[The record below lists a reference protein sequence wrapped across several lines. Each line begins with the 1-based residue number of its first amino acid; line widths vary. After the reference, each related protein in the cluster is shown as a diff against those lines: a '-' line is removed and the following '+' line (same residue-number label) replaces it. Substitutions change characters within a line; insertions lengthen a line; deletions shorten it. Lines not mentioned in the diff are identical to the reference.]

1 MICSMLQLFRKN
13 RMWGKPSLKGSY
25 DVVIIGGG
33 VHGLSI
39 AYYLGQMDKNLR
51 VAVLDKGYLGGGASA
66 RSTAIIRSN
75 YLTAEAIPFFRES
88 HKLYQNLGSELEF
101 NLLFDD
107 MGRLDIGHTESSVY
121 WLRLRAEFNQLL
133 DVDSRIISPE
143 EIKELVPQIDLRAGK
158 SLPIMAALYHPP
170 AGVVRHDAVVWGFA
184 RGADRAGVEIHPFT
198 EVTGIT
204 CDGDRVTGVETSSGP
219 IATGI
224 VVNATA
230 GWSST
235 IAKMVGLNIP
245 INTFP
250 LQACVTEPVKPF
262 VHTTISSAD
271 LHVYVYQTDRGELV
285 IGGPVDPYST
295 YSQRSTLDMLHE
307 LATNT
312 LELLPDLRDINIMRQ
327 WAGLC
332 DMTPDYAPI
341 IGFVDGIDGFLLNC
355 GWGTWGFKAA
365 PASGKTTA
373 QLIITGKTPELI
385 KSFGLSR
392 FNNNKLVN
400 ERAAAI
406 AAAIH

>member
-1 MICSMLQLFRKN
+1 
-13 RMWGKPSLKGSY
+13 MWGKHPLKDSY

-33 VHGLSI
+33 VHGLST
-39 AYYLGQMDKNLR
+39 AYYLGKMGITD
-51 VAVLDKGYLGGGASA
+51 VAVLDKDYLGGGASA

-88 HKLYQNLGSELEF
+88 HKLYQGLASELGF
-101 NLLFDD
+101 NLLFDE
-107 MGRLDIGHTESSVY
+107 MGRLDIGHSESSVY

-133 DVDSRIISPE
+133 GVDSRIIGPAD
-143 EIKELVPQIDLRAGK
+143 IKELVPPIDLREGK
-158 SLPIMAALYHPP
+158 PLPIMAALYHPP
-170 AGVVRHDAVVWGFA
+170 AGVVRHDAVVWGLA
-184 RGADRAGVEIHPFT
+184 RGADRAGVELHPFT

-204 CDGDRVTGVETSSGP
+204 RENGRVTGVETPSGRVG
-219 IATGI
+219 AG
-224 VVNATA
+224 VVVSATA
-230 GWSST
+230 GWTST
-235 IAKMVGLNIP
+235 ITAMVDLDVP
-245 INTFP
+245 IVTFP
-250 LQACVTEPVKPF
+250 LQACVTEPVKPY

-295 YSQRSTLDMLHE
+295 YSQKSTLDMLHE
-307 LATNT
+307 LAAST
-312 LELLPDLRDINIMRQ
+312 LELLPDLRDINILRQ

-341 IGFVDGIDGFLLNC
+341 MGTVDGIDGFILNC

-365 PASGKTTA
+365 PASGRTTA
-373 QLIITGKTPELI
+373 ELIATGRTPELI
-385 KSFGLSR
+385 ENFSLRR
-392 FNNNKLVN
+392 FDDNTLVN

>member
-1 MICSMLQLFRKN
+1 
-13 RMWGKPSLKGSY
+13 MWGKHPLKDSY

-33 VHGLSI
+33 VHGLST
-39 AYYLGQMDKNLR
+39 AYYLGKMGITD
-51 VAVLDKGYLGGGASA
+51 VAVLDKDYLGGGASA

-88 HKLYQNLGSELEF
+88 HKLYQGLASELGF
-101 NLLFDD
+101 NLLFDE
-107 MGRLDIGHTESSVY
+107 MGRLDIGHSESSVY

-133 DVDSRIISPE
+133 GVDSRIIGPAD
-143 EIKELVPQIDLRAGK
+143 IKELVPPIDLREGK
-158 SLPIMAALYHPP
+158 PLPIMAALYHPP
-170 AGVVRHDAVVWGFA
+170 AGVVRHDAVVWGMA
-184 RGADRAGVEIHPFT
+184 RGADRAGVELHPFT

-204 CDGDRVTGVETSSGP
+204 RENGRVTGVETPSGRVG
-219 IATGI
+219 AG
-224 VVNATA
+224 VVVSATA
-230 GWSST
+230 GWTST
-235 IAKMVGLNIP
+235 ITAMVDLDVP
-245 INTFP
+245 IVTFP
-250 LQACVTEPVKPF
+250 LQACVTEPVKPY

-295 YSQRSTLDMLHE
+295 YSQKSTLDMLHE
-307 LATNT
+307 LAAST
-312 LELLPDLRDINIMRQ
+312 LELLPDLRDINILRQ

-341 IGFVDGIDGFLLNC
+341 MGTVDGIDGFILNC

-365 PASGKTTA
+365 PASGRTTA
-373 QLIITGKTPELI
+373 ELIATGRTPELI
-385 KSFGLSR
+385 ENFSLRR
-392 FNNNKLVN
+392 FDDNTLVN

>member
-1 MICSMLQLFRKN
+1 MVFRKN
-13 RMWGKPSLKGSY
+13 KMWGQHPLKDSY

-33 VHGLSI
+33 VHGLST
-39 AYYLGQMDKNLR
+39 AYYLGQMGVTD
-51 VAVLDKGYLGGGASA
+51 VAVLDKDYLGGGASA

-75 YLTAEAIPFFRES
+75 YLTAEAILFFRES
-88 HKLYQNLGSELEF
+88 HKLYQGLASELGF
-101 NLLFDD
+101 NLLFDE
-107 MGRLDIGHTESSVY
+107 MGRLDIGHSESSVY

-133 DVDSRIISPE
+133 GVDSRIIGPA
-143 EIKELVPQIDLRAGK
+143 EIKEIVPPIDLREGK
-158 SLPIMAALYHPP
+158 PLPIMAALYHPP
-170 AGVVRHDAVVWGFA
+170 AGVVRHDAVVWGMA
-184 RGADRAGVEIHPFT
+184 RGADRAGVELHPFT

-204 CDGDRVTGVETSSGP
+204 RENGRVTGVETPSGR
-219 IATGI
+219 IGAG
-224 VVNATA
+224 VVVSATA
-230 GWSST
+230 VWTST
-235 IAKMVGLNIP
+235 ITAMVDLDVP
-245 INTFP
+245 IVTFP
-250 LQACVTEPVKPF
+250 LQACVTEPVKPY

-295 YSQRSTLDMLHE
+295 YSQKSTLDMLHE
-307 LATNT
+307 LAAST
-312 LELLPDLRDINIMRQ
+312 LELLPELRDIKILRQ

-341 IGFVDGIDGFLLNC
+341 MGKVDGLDGFILNC

-373 QLIITGKTPELI
+373 ELIATGKTPELI
-385 KSFGLSR
+385 ENFSLHR
-392 FNNNKLVN
+392 FDDNSLVN

>member
-1 MICSMLQLFRKN
+1 MVFRKN
-13 RMWGKPSLKGSY
+13 RMWGRHPLKDSY

-33 VHGLSI
+33 VHGLST
-39 AYYLGQMDKNLR
+39 AYYLGQMGITD
-51 VAVLDKGYLGGGASA
+51 VAVLDKDYLGGGASA

-88 HKLYQNLGSELEF
+88 HKLYQGLASELGF
-101 NLLFDD
+101 NLLFDE
-107 MGRLDIGHTESSVY
+107 MGRLDIGHSESSVY

-133 DVDSRIISPE
+133 GVDSRIIGPA
-143 EIKELVPQIDLRAGK
+143 EINDLVPPIDLREGK
-158 SLPIMAALYHPP
+158 PLPIMAALYHPP
-170 AGVVRHDAVVWGFA
+170 AGVVRHDAVVWGLA
-184 RGADRAGVEIHPFT
+184 RGADRAGVELHPFT

-204 CDGDRVTGVETSSGP
+204 RENGRVTGVETPSGRVG
-219 IATGI
+219 AG
-224 VVNATA
+224 VVVSATA
-230 GWSST
+230 GWTST
-235 IAKMVGLNIP
+235 ITAMVDLDVP
-245 INTFP
+245 IVTFP
-250 LQACVTEPVKPF
+250 LQACVTEPVKPY

-295 YSQRSTLDMLHE
+295 YSQKSTLDMLHE
-307 LATNT
+307 LAAST
-312 LELLPDLRDINIMRQ
+312 LELLPDLRDINILRQ

-341 IGFVDGIDGFLLNC
+341 MGTVDGIDGFILNC

-365 PASGKTTA
+365 PASGRTTA
-373 QLIITGKTPELI
+373 ELIATGRTPELI
-385 KSFGLSR
+385 ESFGLHR
-392 FNNNKLVN
+392 FDDNTLVN

>member
-1 MICSMLQLFRKN
+1 MVFRKN
-13 RMWGKPSLKGSY
+13 RMWGQHPLKDSY

-33 VHGLSI
+33 VHGLST
-39 AYYLGQMDKNLR
+39 AYYLGQMGITD

-75 YLTAEAIPFFRES
+75 YLTPEAIPFFRES
-88 HKLYQNLGSELEF
+88 HKLYQGLASELGF
-101 NLLFDD
+101 NLLFDE
-107 MGRLDIGHTESSVY
+107 MGRLDIGHSESSVY

-133 DVDSRIISPE
+133 GVDSRIIGPA
-143 EIKELVPQIDLRAGK
+143 EIKEIVPPIDLREGK
-158 SLPIMAALYHPP
+158 PLPIMAALYHPP
-170 AGVVRHDAVVWGFA
+170 AGVVRHDAVVWGMG
-184 RGADRAGVEIHPFT
+184 RGADRAGVELHPFT

-204 CDGDRVTGVETSSGP
+204 RENGRVTGVETPSGRVG
-219 IATGI
+219 AG
-224 VVNATA
+224 VVVSATA
-230 GWSST
+230 GWTST
-235 IAKMVGLNIP
+235 ITAMVDLDVP
-245 INTFP
+245 IVTFP
-250 LQACVTEPVKPF
+250 LQACVTEPVKPY

-295 YSQRSTLDMLHE
+295 YSQKSTLDMLHE
-307 LATNT
+307 LAAST
-312 LELLPDLRDINIMRQ
+312 LELLPELRDIKILRQ

-341 IGFVDGIDGFLLNC
+341 MGKVDGLDGFILNC

-373 QLIITGKTPELI
+373 ELIATGKTPELI
-385 KSFGLSR
+385 ESFSLHR
-392 FNNNKLVN
+392 FDDNSLVN

>member
-1 MICSMLQLFRKN
+1 MVFRKN
-13 RMWGKPSLKGSY
+13 KMWGRHTLKDSY

-33 VHGLSI
+33 VHGLST
-39 AYYLGQMDKNLR
+39 AYYLGQMGITD
-51 VAVLDKGYLGGGASA
+51 VAVLDKDYLGGGASA

-88 HKLYQNLGSELEF
+88 HKLYQGLASELGF
-101 NLLFDD
+101 NLLFDE
-107 MGRLDIGHTESSVY
+107 MGRLDIGHSESSVY

-133 DVDSRIISPE
+133 GVDSRIIGPA
-143 EIKELVPQIDLRAGK
+143 EIKELVPPIDLREGK
-158 SLPIMAALYHPP
+158 PLPIMAALYHPP
-170 AGVVRHDAVVWGFA
+170 AGVVRHDAVVWGLA
-184 RGADRAGVEIHPFT
+184 RGADRAGVELHPFT

-204 CDGDRVTGVETSSGP
+204 RENGRVTRVETSSGRVG
-219 IATGI
+219 AGA
-224 VVNATA
+224 VVSATA
-230 GWSST
+230 GWTST
-235 IAKMVGLNIP
+235 ITAMVDLDVP
-245 INTFP
+245 IVTFP
-250 LQACVTEPVKPF
+250 LQACVTEPVKPY

-295 YSQRSTLDMLHE
+295 YSQKSTLDMLHE
-307 LATNT
+307 LAAST
-312 LELLPDLRDINIMRQ
+312 LELLPDLRDIKILRQ

-341 IGFVDGIDGFLLNC
+341 MGKVDGLDGFILNC

-373 QLIITGKTPELI
+373 ELIATGRTPELI
-385 KSFGLSR
+385 ENFSLHR
-392 FNNNKLVN
+392 FDNNTLVN

>member
-1 MICSMLQLFRKN
+1 MVFRKN
-13 RMWGKPSLKGSY
+13 KMWDRHPLKDSY

-33 VHGLSI
+33 VHGLST
-39 AYYLGQMDKNLR
+39 AYYLGQMGITD

-88 HKLYQNLGSELEF
+88 HKLYQGLASELGF
-101 NLLFDD
+101 NLLFDE

-121 WLRLRAEFNQLL
+121 WLRLRAEFNQLMG
-133 DVDSRIISPE
+133 VDSRIIGPD
-143 EIKELVPQIDLRAGK
+143 EIKDLVPPIDLRKGK
-158 SLPIMAALYHPP
+158 PLPIMAALYHPP
-170 AGVVRHDAVVWGFA
+170 AGVVRHDAVVWGMA
-184 RGADRAGVEIHPFT
+184 RGADRAGVELHPFT

-204 CDGDRVTGVETSSGP
+204 RENGRVTGVETPSGRVG
-219 IATGI
+219 AG
-224 VVNATA
+224 VVVSATA
-230 GWSST
+230 GWTST
-235 IAKMVGLNIP
+235 ITAMVDLDVP
-245 INTFP
+245 IVTFP
-250 LQACVTEPVKPF
+250 LQACVTEPVKPY

-295 YSQRSTLDMLHE
+295 YSQKSTLDMLHE
-307 LATNT
+307 LAAST
-312 LELLPDLRDINIMRQ
+312 LQLFPDLRDIKILRQ

-341 IGFVDGIDGFLLNC
+341 ICKVDGLDGFILNC

-373 QLIITGKTPELI
+373 ELIATGRTPELI
-385 KSFGLSR
+385 ENFSLRR
-392 FNNNKLVN
+392 FDDNTLVN

>member
-1 MICSMLQLFRKN
+1 
-13 RMWGKPSLKGSY
+13 MWGKHPLKDSY

-33 VHGLSI
+33 VHGLST
-39 AYYLGQMDKNLR
+39 AYYLGQMGVTD

-88 HKLYQNLGSELEF
+88 HKLYQGLASELGF
-101 NLLFDD
+101 NLLFDE

-133 DVDSRIISPE
+133 GVDSRIIGPA
-143 EIKELVPQIDLRAGK
+143 EIKELVPPIDLREGK
-158 SLPIMAALYHPP
+158 PLPIMAALYHPP
-170 AGVVRHDAVVWGFA
+170 AGVVRHDAVVWGLA
-184 RGADRAGVEIHPFT
+184 RGADRAGVELHPFT

-204 CDGDRVTGVETSSGP
+204 RENGRVTGVETPSGRVG
-219 IATGI
+219 AG
-224 VVNATA
+224 VVVSATA
-230 GWSST
+230 GWTST
-235 IAKMVGLNIP
+235 ITAMVDLDVP
-245 INTFP
+245 IVTFP
-250 LQACVTEPVKPF
+250 LQACVTEPVKPY

-295 YSQRSTLDMLHE
+295 YSQKSTLDMLHE
-307 LATNT
+307 LAAST
-312 LELLPDLRDINIMRQ
+312 LELLPELRDINILRQ

-341 IGFVDGIDGFLLNC
+341 MGKVDGLDGFILSC

-373 QLIITGKTPELI
+373 ELIATGRTPELI
-385 KSFGLSR
+385 ENFSLRR
-392 FNNNKLVN
+392 FDDNTLVN

>member
-1 MICSMLQLFRKN
+1 MVFRKN
-13 RMWGKPSLKGSY
+13 RMWGRHPLKDSY

-33 VHGLSI
+33 VHGLST
-39 AYYLGQMDKNLR
+39 AYYLGQMGITD
-51 VAVLDKGYLGGGASA
+51 VAVLDKDYLGGGASA

-88 HKLYQNLGSELEF
+88 HKLYQGLASELGF
-101 NLLFDD
+101 NLLFDE
-107 MGRLDIGHTESSVY
+107 MGRLDIGHSESSVY

-133 DVDSRIISPE
+133 GVDSRIIGPA
-143 EIKELVPQIDLRAGK
+143 EIKELVPPIDLREGK
-158 SLPIMAALYHPP
+158 PLPIMAALYHPP
-170 AGVVRHDAVVWGFA
+170 AGVVRHDAVVWGMA
-184 RGADRAGVEIHPFT
+184 RGADRAGVELHPFT

-204 CDGDRVTGVETSSGP
+204 RENGRVTGVETPSGR
-219 IATGI
+219 IGAG
-224 VVNATA
+224 VVVSATA
-230 GWSST
+230 GWTST
-235 IAKMVGLNIP
+235 ITAMVDLDVP
-245 INTFP
+245 IVTFP
-250 LQACVTEPVKPF
+250 LQACVTEPVKPY

-295 YSQRSTLDMLHE
+295 YSQKSTLDMLHE
-307 LATNT
+307 LAAST
-312 LELLPDLRDINIMRQ
+312 LELLPELRDIKILRQ

-341 IGFVDGIDGFLLNC
+341 MGKVDGLDGFILNC

-373 QLIITGKTPELI
+373 ELIATGRTPELI
-385 KSFGLSR
+385 ENFSLGR
-392 FNNNKLVN
+392 FDDNTLVN

>member
-1 MICSMLQLFRKN
+1 
-13 RMWGKPSLKGSY
+13 MWGKHPLKDAY

-33 VHGLSI
+33 VHGLAT
-39 AYYLGQMDKNLR
+39 AYYLGKMGITD

-88 HKLYQNLGSELEF
+88 HKLYQGLASELGF
-101 NLLFDD
+101 NLLFDE

-133 DVDSRIISPE
+133 GVDSRIIGPA
-143 EIKELVPQIDLRAGK
+143 EIKDLVPPIDLREGK
-158 SLPIMAALYHPP
+158 PLPIMAALYHPP
-170 AGVVRHDAVVWGFA
+170 AGVVRHDAVVWGLA
-184 RGADRAGVEIHPFT
+184 RGADRAGVELHPFT

-204 CDGDRVTGVETSSGP
+204 RENGRVTGVETPSGRVG
-219 IATGI
+219 AG
-224 VVNATA
+224 VVVSATA
-230 GWSST
+230 GWTST
-235 IAKMVGLNIP
+235 ITAMVDLDVP
-245 INTFP
+245 IVTFP
-250 LQACVTEPVKPF
+250 LQACVTEPVKPY

-295 YSQRSTLDMLHE
+295 YSQKSTLDMLHE
-307 LATNT
+307 LAAST
-312 LELLPDLRDINIMRQ
+312 LELLPDLRDIKILRQ

-341 IGFVDGIDGFLLNC
+341 MGKVDGLDGFILSC

-373 QLIITGKTPELI
+373 ELIATGRTPELI
-385 KSFGLSR
+385 ESFNLRR
-392 FNNNKLVN
+392 FDDNTLVN

>member
-1 MICSMLQLFRKN
+1 
-13 RMWGKPSLKGSY
+13 MWGQHPLKDSY

-33 VHGLSI
+33 VHGLST
-39 AYYLGQMDKNLR
+39 AYYLGQMGITD
-51 VAVLDKGYLGGGASA
+51 VAVLDKDYLGGGASA

-88 HKLYQNLGSELEF
+88 HKLYQGLASELGF
-101 NLLFDD
+101 NLLFDE
-107 MGRLDIGHTESSVY
+107 MGRLDIGHSESSVY

-133 DVDSRIISPE
+133 GVDSRIIGPA
-143 EIKELVPQIDLRAGK
+143 EIKEIVPPIDLREGK
-158 SLPIMAALYHPP
+158 PLPIMAALYHPP
-170 AGVVRHDAVVWGFA
+170 AGVVRHDAVVWGMG
-184 RGADRAGVEIHPFT
+184 RGADRAGIELHPFT

-204 CDGDRVTGVETSSGP
+204 RENGRVTGVETPSGR
-219 IATGI
+219 IGAGT
-224 VVNATA
+224 VVSATA
-230 GWSST
+230 GWTST
-235 IAKMVGLNIP
+235 ITAMVDLDVP
-245 INTFP
+245 IVTFP
-250 LQACVTEPVKPF
+250 LQACVTEPVKPY

-295 YSQRSTLDMLHE
+295 YSQKSTLDMLHE
-307 LATNT
+307 LAAST
-312 LELLPDLRDINIMRQ
+312 LELLPELRDIKILRQ

-341 IGFVDGIDGFLLNC
+341 MGKVDGLDGFILNC

-373 QLIITGKTPELI
+373 ELIATGKTPELI
-385 KSFGLSR
+385 ENFSLHR
-392 FNNNKLVN
+392 FDDNRLVN

>member
-1 MICSMLQLFRKN
+1 MVFRKN
-13 RMWGKPSLKGSY
+13 RMWGRHPLKDSY

-33 VHGLSI
+33 VHGLST
-39 AYYLGQMDKNLR
+39 AYYLGQMGITD
-51 VAVLDKGYLGGGASA
+51 VAVLDKDYLGGGASA

-88 HKLYQNLGSELEF
+88 HKLYQGLASELGF
-101 NLLFDD
+101 NLLFDE
-107 MGRLDIGHTESSVY
+107 MGRLDIGHSESSVY

-133 DVDSRIISPE
+133 GVDSRIIGPA
-143 EIKELVPQIDLRAGK
+143 EIKELVPPIDLREGK
-158 SLPIMAALYHPP
+158 PLPIMAALYHPP
-170 AGVVRHDAVVWGFA
+170 AGVVRHDAVVWGMA
-184 RGADRAGVEIHPFT
+184 RGADRAGVELHPFT

-204 CDGDRVTGVETSSGP
+204 RENGRVTGVETPSGR
-219 IATGI
+219 IGAG
-224 VVNATA
+224 VVVSATA
-230 GWSST
+230 GWTST
-235 IAKMVGLNIP
+235 ITAMVDLDVP
-245 INTFP
+245 IVTFP
-250 LQACVTEPVKPF
+250 LQACVTEPVKPY

-295 YSQRSTLDMLHE
+295 YSQKSTLDMLHE
-307 LATNT
+307 LAAST
-312 LELLPDLRDINIMRQ
+312 LELLPDLRDINILRQ

-341 IGFVDGIDGFLLNC
+341 MGKVDGLDGFILNC

-373 QLIITGKTPELI
+373 ELIATGRTPELI
-385 KSFGLSR
+385 ENFSLSR
-392 FNNNKLVN
+392 FDDNTLVN

>member
-1 MICSMLQLFRKN
+1 
-13 RMWGKPSLKGSY
+13 MWGKHPLKDSY

-33 VHGLSI
+33 VHGLAT
-39 AYYLGQMDKNLR
+39 AYYLGRMGVTN

-88 HKLYQNLGSELEF
+88 HKLYQGLASELGF
-101 NLLFDD
+101 NLLFDE

-133 DVDSRIISPE
+133 GVDSRIIGPA
-143 EIKELVPQIDLRAGK
+143 EIAKLVPPIDLRVGK
-158 SLPIMAALYHPP
+158 PLPIMAALYHPP
-170 AGVVRHDAVVWGFA
+170 AGVVRHDAVVWGLA

-204 CDGDRVTGVETSSGP
+204 RENGRVTGVETPSGRVG
-219 IATGI
+219 AG
-224 VVNATA
+224 VVVSATA
-230 GWSST
+230 GWTST
-235 IAKMVGLNIP
+235 ITAMVDLDVP
-245 INTFP
+245 IVTFP
-250 LQACVTEPVKPF
+250 LQACVTEPVKPY

-295 YSQRSTLDMLHE
+295 YSQKSTLDMLHE
-307 LATNT
+307 LAAST
-312 LELLPDLRDINIMRQ
+312 LELLPELRDINILRQ

-341 IGFVDGIDGFLLNC
+341 MGKVDGLDGFILNC

-373 QLIITGKTPELI
+373 ELIATGKTPELI
-385 KSFGLSR
+385 ENFSLRR
-392 FNNNKLVN
+392 FDDNTLVN

>member
-1 MICSMLQLFRKN
+1 
-13 RMWGKPSLKGSY
+13 MWGKHPLKDSY

-33 VHGLSI
+33 VHGLST
-39 AYYLGQMDKNLR
+39 AYYLGKMGITD
-51 VAVLDKGYLGGGASA
+51 VAVLDKDYLGGGASA

-88 HKLYQNLGSELEF
+88 HKLYQGLASELGF
-101 NLLFDD
+101 NLLFDE
-107 MGRLDIGHTESSVY
+107 MGRLDIGHSESSVY

-133 DVDSRIISPE
+133 GVDSRIIGPAD
-143 EIKELVPQIDLRAGK
+143 IKELVPPIDLREGK
-158 SLPIMAALYHPP
+158 PLPIMAALYHPP
-170 AGVVRHDAVVWGFA
+170 AGVVRHDAVVWGMA
-184 RGADRAGVEIHPFT
+184 RGADRAGVELHPFT

-204 CDGDRVTGVETSSGP
+204 RENGRVTGVETPSGRVG
-219 IATGI
+219 AG
-224 VVNATA
+224 VVVSATA
-230 GWSST
+230 GWTST
-235 IAKMVGLNIP
+235 ITAMVDLDVP
-245 INTFP
+245 IVTFP
-250 LQACVTEPVKPF
+250 LQACVTEPVKPY

-295 YSQRSTLDMLHE
+295 YSQKSTLDMLHE
-307 LATNT
+307 LAAST
-312 LELLPDLRDINIMRQ
+312 LELLPDLRDINILRQ

-341 IGFVDGIDGFLLNC
+341 MGKVDGLDGFILNC

-373 QLIITGKTPELI
+373 ELIATGRTPELI
-385 KSFGLSR
+385 ENFSLSR
-392 FNNNKLVN
+392 FDDNTLVN

>member
-1 MICSMLQLFRKN
+1 MA
-13 RMWGKPSLKGSY
+13 
-25 DVVIIGGG
+25 
-33 VHGLSI
+33 I
-39 AYYLGQMDKNLR
+39 AYYLGQMGITD
-51 VAVLDKGYLGGGASA
+51 VAVLDKDYLGGGASA

-88 HKLYQNLGSELEF
+88 HRLYQGLASELGF
-101 NLLFDD
+101 NLLFDE
-107 MGRLDIGHTESSVY
+107 MGRLDIGHSESSVY

-133 DVDSRIISPE
+133 GVDSRIIGPA
-143 EIKELVPQIDLRAGK
+143 EIKELVPPIDLREGK
-158 SLPIMAALYHPP
+158 PLPIMAALYHPP
-170 AGVVRHDAVVWGFA
+170 AGVVRHDAVVWGMA
-184 RGADRAGVEIHPFT
+184 RGADRAGVELHPFT

-204 CDGDRVTGVETSSGP
+204 RENGRVTGVETPSGR
-219 IATGI
+219 IGAG
-224 VVNATA
+224 VVVSATA
-230 GWSST
+230 GWTST
-235 IAKMVGLNIP
+235 ITAMVDLDVP
-245 INTFP
+245 IVTFP
-250 LQACVTEPVKPF
+250 LQACVTEPVKPY

-295 YSQRSTLDMLHE
+295 YSQKSTLDMLHE
-307 LATNT
+307 LAAST
-312 LELLPDLRDINIMRQ
+312 LELLPDLRDIKILRQ

-341 IGFVDGIDGFLLNC
+341 MGKVDGLDGFILNC

-373 QLIITGKTPELI
+373 ELIATGRTPELI
-385 KSFGLSR
+385 ENFGLHR
-392 FNNNKLVN
+392 FDDNSLVN

>member
-1 MICSMLQLFRKN
+1 MVFRKS
-13 RMWGKPSLKGSY
+13 RMWGKHPLKDSY

-33 VHGLSI
+33 VHGLST
-39 AYYLGQMDKNLR
+39 AYYLGQMGVTD

-88 HKLYQNLGSELEF
+88 HKLYQGLASELGF
-101 NLLFDD
+101 NLLFDE

-133 DVDSRIISPE
+133 GVDSRIIGPA
-143 EIKELVPQIDLRAGK
+143 EIKELVPPIDLREGK
-158 SLPIMAALYHPP
+158 PLPIMAALYHPP
-170 AGVVRHDAVVWGFA
+170 AGVVRHDAVVWGLA
-184 RGADRAGVEIHPFT
+184 RGADRSGVELHPFT

-204 CDGDRVTGVETSSGP
+204 RENGRVTGVETPSGRVG
-219 IATGI
+219 AG
-224 VVNATA
+224 VVVSATA
-230 GWSST
+230 GWTST
-235 IAKMVGLNIP
+235 ITAMVDLDVP
-245 INTFP
+245 IVTFP
-250 LQACVTEPVKPF
+250 LQACVTEPVKPY

-295 YSQRSTLDMLHE
+295 YSQKSTLDMLHE
-307 LATNT
+307 LAAST
-312 LELLPDLRDINIMRQ
+312 LELLPDLRDIKILRQ

-341 IGFVDGIDGFLLNC
+341 MGKVDGLDGFILSC

-373 QLIITGKTPELI
+373 ELIATGRTPELI
-385 KSFGLSR
+385 ESFNLRR
-392 FNNNKLVN
+392 FDDNTLVN

>member
-1 MICSMLQLFRKN
+1 MVFRKN
-13 RMWGKPSLKGSY
+13 KMWGKHPLKDSY

-33 VHGLSI
+33 VHGLST
-39 AYYLGQMDKNLR
+39 AYYLGQMGITD
-51 VAVLDKGYLGGGASA
+51 VAVLDKDYLGGGASA

-88 HKLYQNLGSELEF
+88 HRLYQGLASELGF
-101 NLLFDD
+101 NLLFDE
-107 MGRLDIGHTESSVY
+107 MGRLDIGHSESSVY

-133 DVDSRIISPE
+133 SVDSRIIGPA
-143 EIKELVPQIDLRAGK
+143 EIKELVPPIDLREGK
-158 SLPIMAALYHPP
+158 PLPIMAALYHPP
-170 AGVVRHDAVVWGFA
+170 AGVVRHDAVVWGLA
-184 RGADRAGVEIHPFT
+184 RGADRAGVELHPFT

-204 CDGDRVTGVETSSGP
+204 RENGRVTGVETPSGR
-219 IATGI
+219 IGAG
-224 VVNATA
+224 VVVSATA
-230 GWSST
+230 GWTST
-235 IAKMVGLNIP
+235 ITAMVDLDVP
-245 INTFP
+245 IVTFP
-250 LQACVTEPVKPF
+250 LQACVTEPVKPY

-295 YSQRSTLDMLHE
+295 YSQKSTLDMLHE
-307 LATNT
+307 LAAST
-312 LELLPDLRDINIMRQ
+312 LELLPDLRDIKILRQ

-341 IGFVDGIDGFLLNC
+341 MGKVDGLDGFILNC

-365 PASGKTTA
+365 PASGRTTA
-373 QLIITGKTPELI
+373 ELIATGRTPELI
-385 KSFGLSR
+385 ENFSLHR
-392 FNNNKLVN
+392 FDDNTLVN

>member
-1 MICSMLQLFRKN
+1 MVFRKN
-13 RMWGKPSLKGSY
+13 KMWGKHPLKDSY

-33 VHGLSI
+33 VHGLST
-39 AYYLGQMDKNLR
+39 AYYLGRMGITD
-51 VAVLDKGYLGGGASA
+51 VAVLDKDYLGGGASA

-88 HKLYQNLGSELEF
+88 HKLYQGLASELGF
-101 NLLFDD
+101 NLLFDE
-107 MGRLDIGHTESSVY
+107 MGRLDIGHSESSVY

-133 DVDSRIISPE
+133 GVDSRIIGPA
-143 EIKELVPQIDLRAGK
+143 EIKEIVPPIDLRQGK
-158 SLPIMAALYHPP
+158 PLPIMAALYHPP
-170 AGVVRHDAVVWGFA
+170 AGVVRHDAVVWGMG
-184 RGADRAGVEIHPFT
+184 RGADRAGVELHPFT

-204 CDGDRVTGVETSSGP
+204 RENGRVTGVETPSGR
-219 IATGI
+219 IGAGT
-224 VVNATA
+224 VVSATA
-230 GWSST
+230 GWTST
-235 IAKMVGLNIP
+235 ITAMVDLDVP
-245 INTFP
+245 IVTFP
-250 LQACVTEPVKPF
+250 LQACVTEPIKPY

-295 YSQRSTLDMLHE
+295 YSQKSTLDMLHE
-307 LATNT
+307 LAAST
-312 LELLPDLRDINIMRQ
+312 LELLPELRDIKILRQ

-341 IGFVDGIDGFLLNC
+341 MGKVDGLDGFILNC

-373 QLIITGKTPELI
+373 ELIATGKTPELI
-385 KSFGLSR
+385 KNFSLHR
-392 FNNNKLVN
+392 FDDNTLVN

>member
-1 MICSMLQLFRKN
+1 
-13 RMWGKPSLKGSY
+13 MWGRHPLKDSY
-25 DVVIIGGG
+25 DVAIIGGG
-33 VHGLSI
+33 VHGLST
-39 AYYLGQMDKNLR
+39 AYYLGQMGITN
-51 VAVLDKGYLGGGASA
+51 VAVLDKDYLGGGASA

-88 HKLYQNLGSELEF
+88 HKLYQGLASELGF
-101 NLLFDD
+101 NLLFDE
-107 MGRLDIGHTESSVY
+107 MGRLDIGHSESSVY

-133 DVDSRIISPE
+133 GVDSRIIGPA
-143 EIKELVPQIDLRAGK
+143 EIKEIVPPIDLREGK
-158 SLPIMAALYHPP
+158 PLPIMAALYHPP
-170 AGVVRHDAVVWGFA
+170 AGVVRHDAVVWGMG
-184 RGADRAGVEIHPFT
+184 RGADRAGVELHPFT

-204 CDGDRVTGVETSSGP
+204 RENGRVTGVETPSGR
-219 IATGI
+219 IGAG
-224 VVNATA
+224 VVVSATA
-230 GWSST
+230 GWTST
-235 IAKMVGLNIP
+235 ITAMVDLDVP
-245 INTFP
+245 IVTFP
-250 LQACVTEPVKPF
+250 LQACVTEPVKPY

-295 YSQRSTLDMLHE
+295 YSQKSTLDMLHE
-307 LATNT
+307 LAAST
-312 LELLPDLRDINIMRQ
+312 LELLPELRDIKILRQ

-341 IGFVDGIDGFLLNC
+341 MGKVDGLDGFILNC

-373 QLIITGKTPELI
+373 ELIATGRTPELI
-385 KSFGLSR
+385 ENFSLHR
-392 FNNNKLVN
+392 FDDNRLVN

>member
-1 MICSMLQLFRKN
+1 
-13 RMWGKPSLKGSY
+13 MWGKHPLKDSY

-33 VHGLSI
+33 VHGLAT
-39 AYYLGQMDKNLR
+39 AYYLGKMGITD

-88 HKLYQNLGSELEF
+88 HKLYQGLASELGF
-101 NLLFDD
+101 NLLFDE

-133 DVDSRIISPE
+133 GVDSRIIGPA
-143 EIKELVPQIDLRAGK
+143 EIKNLVPPIDLRKGK
-158 SLPIMAALYHPP
+158 PLPIMAALYHPP
-170 AGVVRHDAVVWGFA
+170 AGVVRHDAVVWGLA

-204 CDGDRVTGVETSSGP
+204 RENGRVTGVETPSGRVG
-219 IATGI
+219 AG
-224 VVNATA
+224 VVVSATA
-230 GWSST
+230 GWTST
-235 IAKMVGLNIP
+235 ITAMVDLDVP
-245 INTFP
+245 IVTFP
-250 LQACVTEPVKPF
+250 LQACVTEPVKPY

-295 YSQRSTLDMLHE
+295 YSQKSTLDMLHE
-307 LATNT
+307 LAAST
-312 LELLPDLRDINIMRQ
+312 LELLPDLRDIKILRQ

-341 IGFVDGIDGFLLNC
+341 MGKVDGLDGFILNC

-365 PASGKTTA
+365 PASGRTTA
-373 QLIITGKTPELI
+373 ELIATGKTPELI
-385 KSFGLSR
+385 ENFSLHR
-392 FNNNKLVN
+392 FDDNTLVN

>member
-1 MICSMLQLFRKN
+1 
-13 RMWGKPSLKGSY
+13 MWGKHPLKDSY

-33 VHGLSI
+33 VHGLST
-39 AYYLGQMDKNLR
+39 AYYLGKMGITD
-51 VAVLDKGYLGGGASA
+51 VAVLDKDYLGGGASA

-88 HKLYQNLGSELEF
+88 HKLYQGLASELGF
-101 NLLFDD
+101 NLLFDE
-107 MGRLDIGHTESSVY
+107 MGRLDIGHSESSVY

-133 DVDSRIISPE
+133 GVDSRIIGPA
-143 EIKELVPQIDLRAGK
+143 EIKELVPPIDLREGK
-158 SLPIMAALYHPP
+158 PLPIMAALYHPP
-170 AGVVRHDAVVWGFA
+170 AGVVRHDAVVWGLA
-184 RGADRAGVEIHPFT
+184 RGADRAGVELHPFT

-204 CDGDRVTGVETSSGP
+204 RENGRVTGVETPSGRVG
-219 IATGI
+219 AG
-224 VVNATA
+224 VVVSATA
-230 GWSST
+230 GWTST
-235 IAKMVGLNIP
+235 ITAMVDLDVP
-245 INTFP
+245 IVTFP
-250 LQACVTEPVKPF
+250 LQACVTEPVKPY

-295 YSQRSTLDMLHE
+295 YSQKSTLDMLHE
-307 LATNT
+307 LAAST
-312 LELLPDLRDINIMRQ
+312 LELLPDLRDINILRQ

-341 IGFVDGIDGFLLNC
+341 MGTVDGIDGFILNC

-365 PASGKTTA
+365 PASGRTTA
-373 QLIITGKTPELI
+373 ELIATGRTPELI
-385 KSFGLSR
+385 ENFGLHR
-392 FNNNKLVN
+392 FDDNTLVN

>member
-1 MICSMLQLFRKN
+1 
-13 RMWGKPSLKGSY
+13 MWGKHPLKDSY

-33 VHGLSI
+33 VHGLST
-39 AYYLGQMDKNLR
+39 AYYLGKMGITD
-51 VAVLDKGYLGGGASA
+51 VAVLDKDYLGGGASA

-88 HKLYQNLGSELEF
+88 HKLYQGLASELGF
-101 NLLFDD
+101 NLLFDE
-107 MGRLDIGHTESSVY
+107 MGRLDIGHSESSVY

-133 DVDSRIISPE
+133 GVDSRIIGPA
-143 EIKELVPQIDLRAGK
+143 EIKDLVPPIDLREGK
-158 SLPIMAALYHPP
+158 PLPIMAALYHPP
-170 AGVVRHDAVVWGFA
+170 AGVVRHDAVVWGLA
-184 RGADRAGVEIHPFT
+184 RGADRAGVELHPFT

-204 CDGDRVTGVETSSGP
+204 RENGRVMGVETPSGRVG
-219 IATGI
+219 AG
-224 VVNATA
+224 VVVSATA
-230 GWSST
+230 GWTST
-235 IAKMVGLNIP
+235 ITAMVDLDVP
-245 INTFP
+245 IVTFP
-250 LQACVTEPVKPF
+250 LQACVTEPVKPY

-295 YSQRSTLDMLHE
+295 YSQKSTLDMLHE
-307 LATNT
+307 LAAST
-312 LELLPDLRDINIMRQ
+312 LELLPDLRDINILRQ

-341 IGFVDGIDGFLLNC
+341 MGKVDGLDGFILNC

-373 QLIITGKTPELI
+373 ELIATGRTPELI
-385 KSFGLSR
+385 ENFGLHR
-392 FNNNKLVN
+392 FDDNTLVN